1 MKKHNYDSLALAL
14 HKKHKGKLNIL
25 SSVPLKTKKDLATAY
40 TPGVGAVCEKIAENK
55 HSVYEYTIKRNTV
68 AVVSDGSA
76 VLGLGN
82 IGPEA
87 ALPVM
92 EGKAIIFKTFAGLDA
107 WPIVLDVHDAESIIS
122 TIKAIAPGFGAINLE
137 DITAPTCFEVER
149 ALQDLGIPIMH
160 DDQHGT
166 AIVAYAAL
174 LNALKIT
181 KKKISDSTVVING
194 AGAAGLAIAR
204 MFANADK
211 AENIEPV
218 GNILI
223 CDSKGI
229 VSKNRSD
236 LNPYKKELLPF
247 VNTNTIDGNLEDAMR
262 NADIF
267 LGVSKA
273 GLVTGEMIRSM
284 NPNPII
290 FALANPVPEIYPD
303 DAKAAGARIVATGR
317 SDFPNQINN
326 ALVFPGI
333 FKGALEA
340 GAKQITPAIK
350 YAAAHAIAKLA
361 DTKTETLLPSIFDKR
376 VVPAIVRS
384 VKKTQNT

>member
-1 MKKHNYDSLALAL
+1 MNKHDYDSRALAL
-14 HKKHKGKLNIL
+14 HKKHKGKLAIS
-25 SSVPLKTKKDLATAY
+25 SSVPLKTKTDLAIAY
-40 TPGVGAVCEKIAENK
+40 TPGVGAVCKKIATDKK
-55 HSVYEYTIKRNTV
+55 HAYAYTTKANTV

-87 ALPVM
+87 SMPVM

-107 WPIVLDVHDAESIIS
+107 WPIVLDVHDAESIVS
-122 TIKAIAPGFGAINLE
+122 AIKAVAPGFGAINLE
-137 DITAPTCFEVER
+137 DIAAPTCFEVER
-149 ALQDLGIPIMH
+149 ALHDVGIPVMH

-166 AIVAYAAL
+166 AIIAYAAL
-174 LNALKIT
+174 LNALKIA
-181 KKKISDSTVVING
+181 KKNISDITVVING

-204 MFANADK
+204 MFANADN
-211 AENIEPV
+211 APDIQPV
-218 GNILI
+218 GNILL

-229 VSKNRSD
+229 VSKNRTD
-236 LNPYKKELLPF
+236 LNPYKKELLPHI
-247 VNTNTIDGNLEDAMR
+247 NKNNMDGMLEDAMK
-262 NADIF
+262 NADMF

-273 GLVTGEMIRSM
+273 GLVGKTMVRSM
-284 NPNPII
+284 NTDPII
-290 FALANPVPEIYPD
+290 FALANPIPEIYPD
-303 DAKAAGARIVATGR
+303 DAKAAGARVVATGR

-340 GAKQITPAIK
+340 GAKRITPAIK

-361 DTKTETLLPSIFDKR
+361 DVKKEELLPSIFDKT
-376 VVPAIVRS
+376 VVPAIVKA
-384 VKKTQNT
+384 VKKAHAA